1 MDNCGVPIKYGM
13 SYAAYN
19 TGQDIIKMPSR
30 ENFSTPDY
38 FYSTVLHE
46 IAHSTGHH
54 SRMNREGLGKP
65 FGSPEYAKEELRAE
79 MASAFVFQEIGM
91 PLSEDDMEGHVKD
104 HAAYTQFWLDSLKND
119 YKEFYKAARD
129 AAKIADYTLAYERA
143 HAKTNTAQTEIPP
156 VTEAAYKPV
165 ADPVQAAKSAIGR
178 NAIVTNAQAGKTY
191 TGEIVSIEGDYAVQ
205 KIASGRGI
213 VHDLHKIADRSEL
226 TGLFS
231 LQKDGEKISISYDG
245 KRNASVKT
253 QSRDEE
259 RESAVTR

>member
-1 MDNCGVPIKYGM
+1 
-13 SYAAYN
+13 
-19 TGQDIIKMPSR
+19 MPSR
-30 ENFSTPDY
+30 ENFSTPEY

-54 SRMNREGLGKP
+54 SMMNREDLGKP

-91 PLSEDDMEGHVKD
+91 PLSEEDMEGHVKD

-143 HAKTNTAQTEIPP
+143 HAKTNTA
-156 VTEAAYKPV
+156 EAANEPSAI

-178 NAIVTNAQAGKTY
+178 NAIVTSAQAGKTY

-213 VHDLHKIADRSEL
+213 VHDLHKIADRAEL

-231 LQKDGEKISISYDG
+231 LQKDGGKISISYDG
-245 KRNASVKT
+245 ERNASVKT